1 VQKEANMGLF
11 DEVMKLAGS
20 GVSGEHAN
28 MTTAVMQMLQS
39 GQGGGLSGLVEAF
52 QNKGLGDIVSSW
64 VGTGQNLPVS
74 AGQVQSALGSDYVQ
88 QLAAKAGISPE
99 VAGPALAALLPIIID
114 KLTPNGQLPASGGGL
129 LDAALGLIKGKAQA
143 N

>member
-1 VQKEANMGLF
+1 MSLF

-20 GVSGEHAN
+20 GASGENAN
-28 MTTAVMQMLQS
+28 MATAVMEMLQS

-52 QNKGLGDIVSSW
+52 QKNGLGEIVSSW

-74 AGQVQSALGSDYVQ
+74 AGQVQSSLGSNYVQ
-88 QLAAKAGISPE
+88 QLAAKAGISPDI
-99 VAGPALAALLPIIID
+99 AGSALSALLPIIVD

-129 LDAALGLIKGKAQA
+129 LDAALGLLKGKAQA
-143 N
+143 S